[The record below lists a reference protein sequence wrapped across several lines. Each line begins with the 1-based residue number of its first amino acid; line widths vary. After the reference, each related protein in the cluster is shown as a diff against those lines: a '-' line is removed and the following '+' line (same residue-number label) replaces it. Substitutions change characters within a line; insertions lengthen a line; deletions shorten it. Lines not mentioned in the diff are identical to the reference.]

1 MSDEKHFTPSNSSI
15 ECTGCE
21 GKISNLISTTPTVFV
36 KKQPMATIKDKLPT
50 SFKPFPSCSLSSS
63 GTCTPSPI
71 GKWKTQDVLEK
82 IDIQKQTPIIE
93 GNYIKCFAKPG
104 TGIIT
109 ISEKKDTPPP
119 PENIVDKAQNKI
131 NKAANYAT
139 KKITEITKAA
149 SNAIGG
155 IADTAKKAGGFLN
168 NESIQGA
175 VSSAS
180 DLVDN
185 IDRKKAELDV
195 TVANAN
201 IRLNNLRKELKELI
215 TGEQQQLQD
224 LMTIN
229 DSEEDTATPLEESP
243 IEAEPDTNNTP
254 ETEAEEYAYN
264 QDFFNETNRESVN
277 ALMDDMQSDLDTLNN
292 SASRLE
298 PEKDFTIETDK
309 GSADSTR
316 LFTES
321 GEANATS
328 SNSNSITT
336 STLPSSSD
344 ILQES
349 ISNNDAEGL
358 QAATD
363 RYNETN
369 AILQEHGV
377 TIGNPEDKQETIQS
391 LVLLDNIT
399 EILEG
404 GPNASGLANNLTTS
418 SNTGLDVNGN
428 SLIIS
433 EQATSN
439 VPNLS
444 LDRNNEKT
452 QELNTKVQAKIDEL
466 LQEVEY
472 LEKLQK
478 YQQESK
484 ELQEDL
490 DRSAAALDV
499 LGDFGAFVDGIA
511 AEYLG
516 ELADE
521 YKEVMDQIG
530 KNMSRLNDSLRGA
543 SFIAGGL
550 KAGDVITHA
559 PDLEKPQEEEE
570 EEGPPPELPPPPPP
584 QEIEEEEEE
593 GEEEECTLTKLTVIK
608 NNTLEY
614 VVIEKD
620 EDKIVQENPLDK
632 PITFVAGTIKNI
644 KTLSLE
650 FKDLDCSSCSKDHEE
665 PKEYLRDGE
674 TEKLTFLNNT
684 AKISIKHTDN
694 QFGEFIFGDFIDI
707 LVLGWKAL
715 KPIDYNIPI
724 NLCNFSKTIQAKVYI
739 DAKWHLLVSIS
750 RPSTELSIQQTI
762 FDLNPAISQF
772 IPSHHPGVEI
782 DQKDHPGGVDI
793 KIGVGA
799 IYDSESKSFDLY
811 NKFNTQE
818 IKDYAKKIYAIISFL
833 SIFSEK
839 VDEKAGGEKKEKVKK
854 TPLSKIT
861 GISFTSTPPNL
872 ELKLSASLEEKTD
885 DPFFGI
891 RSYTELDISS
901 TLFKL
906 TFEINIITFARKH
919 PWIIIVEKFIEGVY
933 SAYNKA
939 VKFLNRDDLYASPP
953 TLEDFIEFKIGLE
966 GFYGISG
973 KSKITGENKNFKITG
988 NGGIKGYV
996 KFSATLETEAIGVI
1010 YTAKAEAG
1018 VEGTVRLESD
1028 FVVNKDGI
1036 SSNSTFIV
1044 DPVVLEATMSFNI
1057 QGWKITGVIGS
1068 TFNSI
1073 KNFFSDDEKID
1084 VDEANIKKGDSDD
1097 EYLIDI
1103 NLAPEEPW
1111 KLTLYD
1117 GFTYP
1122 IGSIS

>member
-119 PENIVDKAQNKI
+119 PENIIDKAQNKI

-428 SLIIS
+428 PLIIS

-559 PDLEKPQEEEE
+559 PDLEKPQEEE
-570 EEGPPPELPPPPPP
+570 GPPPELPPPPPP

-593 GEEEECTLTKLTVIK
+593 EEEDEDDDDECTFTKLTAIK

-614 VVIEKD
+614 VIIEKEGD
-620 EDKIVQENPLDK
+620 RVIFEQPIDK
-632 PITFVAGTIKNI
+632 PITFVAGTDQDTK
-644 KTLSLE
+644 KDFSLKIENLHRDPEHRENFLIYKIDGDTKQIE
-650 FKDLDCSSCSKDHEE
+650 FPDGNPELKFDVNYKDSFFEE
-665 PKEYLRDGE
+665 GFLLLNLMGYLVDVPF
-674 TEKLTFLNNT
+674 T
-684 AKISIKHTDN
+684 H
-694 QFGEFIFGDFIDI
+694 
-707 LVLGWKAL
+707 
-715 KPIDYNIPI
+715 YNIPI
-724 NLCNFSKTIQAKVYI
+724 NICSFQETI
-739 DAKWHLLVSIS
+739 
-750 RPSTELSIQQTI
+750 
-762 FDLNPAISQF
+762 DLNVYPDAEWSLLF
-772 IPSHHPGVEI
+772 SLGSDDPLTYTHGNKPPGDI
-782 DQKDHPGGVDI
+782 FKDHQDI
-793 KIGVGA
+793 ARKIGRINSRKINGGNRTATFQFQYGVAYNGGNSSKNLSFNRKYENLYALSQGIFSYVGA
-799 IYDSESKSFDLY
+799 IDSIADYLRGDFKDNTSNASVSIATIPPSIFFGWNHKILPSDKLFENKSENILEFGLDPLIGA
-811 NKFNTQE
+811 E
-818 IKDYAKKIYAIISFL
+818 IKVDFVKTAKDRVPLLIFIS
-833 SIFSEK
+833 
-839 VDEKAGGEKKEKVKK
+839 KA
-854 TPLSKIT
+854 
-861 GISFTSTPPNL
+861 
-872 ELKLSASLEEKTD
+872 LKLITD
-885 DPFFGI
+885 RELSDVFFFFV
-891 RSYTELDISS
+891 ELSCN
-901 TLFKL
+901 FKL
-906 TFEINIITFARKH
+906 
-919 PWIIIVEKFIEGVY
+919 
-933 SAYNKA
+933 
-939 VKFLNRDDLYASPP
+939 
-953 TLEDFIEFKIGLE
+953 IG
-966 GFYGISG
+966 
-973 KSKITGENKNFKITG
+973 
-988 NGGIKGYV
+988 
-996 KFSATLETEAIGVI
+996 
-1010 YTAKAEAG
+1010 
-1018 VEGTVRLESD
+1018 
-1028 FVVNKDGI
+1028 
-1036 SSNSTFIV
+1036 
-1044 DPVVLEATMSFNI
+1044 
-1057 QGWKITGVIGS
+1057 
-1068 TFNSI
+1068 
-1073 KNFFSDDEKID
+1073 KID
-1084 VDEANIKKGDSDD
+1084 VGNSSNNSARASFEYAMKITIGFHLEGSFWGIEYEAHLEGRLAGGLEISAVVATDNSGLYAQGEANFNGIQGTVIIKGSVSGWFID
-1097 EYLIDI
+1097 EHIEKEWTGTIGKWDAPKKTDKLRI
-1103 NLAPEEPW
+1103 N
-1111 KLTLYD
+1111 
-1117 GFTYP
+1117 
-1122 IGSIS
+1122 